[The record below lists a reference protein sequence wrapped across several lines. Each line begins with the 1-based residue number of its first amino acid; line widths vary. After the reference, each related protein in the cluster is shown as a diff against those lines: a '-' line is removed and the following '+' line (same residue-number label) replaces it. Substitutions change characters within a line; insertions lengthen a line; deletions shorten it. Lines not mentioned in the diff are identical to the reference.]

1 MKSLGIKTYLPGG
14 QGAASHIHRLVRIDE
29 APYRYRCVD
38 CGARLYAR
46 WRCERCDYRHN
57 PDELCAGWKCPKC
70 GSRDLAVTV
79 KKWAVLHQDAYD
91 DFWTATGEIDGNS
104 DDWDGESLMRCL
116 RCKCT
121 AKADEFETKPSE

>member
-1 MKSLGIKTYLPGG
+1 MI
-14 QGAASHIHRLVRIDE
+14 
-29 APYRYRCVD
+29 YR
-38 CGARLYAR
+38 
-46 WRCERCDYRHN
+46 RCERCNYRHN

-79 KKWAVLHQDAYD
+79 QKWAVLRQRAYD
-91 DFWTATGEIDGNS
+91 DLWTTTGEIDGNS